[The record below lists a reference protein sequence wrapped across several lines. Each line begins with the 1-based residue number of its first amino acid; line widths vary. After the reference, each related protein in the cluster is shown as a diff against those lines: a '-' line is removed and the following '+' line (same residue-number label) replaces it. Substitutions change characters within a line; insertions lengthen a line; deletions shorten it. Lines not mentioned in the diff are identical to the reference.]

1 MADMISTLLGFLRI
15 IFGFLLVL
23 FIPGFAFSFVFFPR
37 ISDIPP
43 LTRIVLSCMISIGS
57 TLCAILFLDIFL
69 GVNTTA
75 VNCAVAILFLSALG
89 IIVWWCRRVFQSL
102 GEKRKKMST
111 ISEDL

>member
-1 MADMISTLLGFLRI
+1 MISTLLGFLQI

-23 FIPGFAFSFVFFPR
+23 FIPGFVISFVFFPR
-37 ISDIPP
+37 ITDISP
-43 LTRIVLSCMISIGS
+43 LTRLVLSCMISIGS

-75 VNCAVAILFLSALG
+75 VNCAVAIIFLSALG
-89 IIVWWCRRVFQSL
+89 IIVWWCRRAFHTF
-102 GEKRKKMST
+102 GEKRKKMSA